1 MSKHNMKQII
11 FVCNITKIMF
21 VSLRF
26 LRQLSS
32 TWQNDVVASH
42 VWILVKAIRNGE
54 VLELRHTWIS
64 TRYKAGMFSLNN
76 TEITCWMDCRTYD
89 IPKAWSQP
97 HNCMMCHRKTQT
109 MTVTRQVQER
119 HQYQKIRLCEMH
131 LAWRQVRCVLPITS
145 RFDLLSNAVSI

>member
-11 FVCNITKIMF
+11 FVRNTTKIMF

-76 TEITCWMDCRTYD
+76 TEITCCMDCRTYD

-97 HNCMMCHRKTQT
+97 HNCMTCHRKTQT
-109 MTVTRQVQER
+109 VTATRQVQQR
-119 HQYQKIRLCEMH
+119 HEYQKSRLCEMH
-131 LAWRQVRCVLPITS
+131 LAWRQVRSVLLNTS
-145 RFDLLSNAVSI
+145 RFDLLI